1 MFGAARGR
9 GGDVGVGTPRDGAE
23 GRLRGGGG
31 GGVEGGSR
39 GDERLGFAR
48 AAAPRPSRLEL
59 VVSSFGD
66 VVPGDVVPGT
76 SIFGTSEA
84 ARADE
89 SGGGREDDALG
100 VVRPRRARDVRV
112 ERDAV
117 EEDPSR
123 GVVRGV
129 DEIVSVM
136 EEEVG
141 VVPGG
146 RRRRCVVGGGR
157 VQAELVARA
166 DGEESAV
173 RVAGRPRREGHGA
186 GAVARGAEDVRR
198 GRGDSRAN
206 LGDDDG
212 VAGGVGDVRG
222 WAGRRRDVRL
232 VAGVKE
238 HAHPARGT
246 PGHALSRLQRRRVRG
261 RHREGEMGGGPLV
274 DPQPPRLCAPE
285 RALGVQKGDTGVF
298 GSWSSKTRVGPAA
311 GEWSL
316 LPDRPAASPSLSG
329 RARF

>member
-1 MFGAARGR
+1 MREGFAAACGR
-9 GGDVGVGTPRDGAE
+9 GGDAGVGAPRDGRE
-23 GRLRGGGG
+23 GRLGGGGG

-39 GDERLGFAR
+39 GDQGLGFGR
-48 AAAPRPSRLEL
+48 AAAPRPSRGDI
-59 VVSSFGD
+59 VPVPVSVPVSVPVPFS
-66 VVPGDVVPGT
+66 VPGSAET
-76 SIFGTSEA
+76 
-84 ARADE
+84 ARAYE
-89 SGGGREDDALG
+89 SGCGGEDDALG
-100 VVRPRRARDVRV
+100 VVCPRRARDVRV

-117 EEDPSR
+117 EEDPSG

-129 DEIVSVM
+129 GEIASVV

-146 RRRRCVVGGGR
+146 RARRGVVGGGR

-198 GRGDSRAN
+198 GRGDPRAN
-206 LGDDDG
+206 LSDDDG

-222 WAGRRRDVRL
+222 RAGRGRDVRL

-238 HAHPARGT
+238 HAHRARGT
-246 PGHALSRLQRRRVRG
+246 PGHALPRLQRRRVRG

-274 DPQPPRLCAPE
+274 DPRPPRLCAPGE
-285 RALGVQKGDTGVF
+285 GARRSKVRTG
-298 GSWSSKTRVGPAA
+298 
-311 GEWSL
+311 
-316 LPDRPAASPSLSG
+316 
-329 RARF
+329 